1 MRKADRSLFGRWL
14 ETEIN
19 SRGMTQTEFAVAS
32 GAPVATLRIAE
43 ILEGQATIVQPL
55 ADVQA

>member
-1 MRKADRSLFGRWL
+1 
-14 ETEIN
+14 
-19 SRGMTQTEFAVAS
+19 MTQTEFAVAS
-32 GAPVATLRIAE
+32 GVPVATLRIAE